1 MPNNKH
7 GAIVA
12 DPRSLIR
19 HRYSLIPRRTFPVRK
34 IQFPVPAPREF
45 PDSTLKVRVFFRFD
59 HRFVRQI
66 QRNSLFFPCKQ
77 GNPLGAGFA
86 ADWSLRQYPV
96 SNRRNRSR
104 DAGLL
109 PSFKGVCEG
118 RANSRDSSNPAF
130 RSLNGV
136 RLIPTEPRPFWFGR
150 ISSHVFSVLQFG
162 SAWQF
167 RAIRSPVDAANESPV
182 GIPKRA
188 VARDCE
194 SGQ

>member
-86 ADWSLRQYPV
+86 ADWSLRQFLAGRTF
-96 SNRRNRSR
+96 SARRRGAGTLRNRAVRARTSGLRTRQSR
-104 DAGLL
+104 LRAFSLGL
-109 PSFKGVCEG
+109 F
-118 RANSRDSSNPAF
+118 
-130 RSLNGV
+130 SLD
-136 RLIPTEPRPFWFGR
+136 LWTEPAPVRNSMPLKRRIKTRPPCR
-150 ISSHVFSVLQFG
+150 G
-162 SAWQF
+162 S
-167 RAIRSPVDAANESPV
+167 
-182 GIPKRA
+182 
-188 VARDCE
+188 
-194 SGQ
+194 

>member
-86 ADWSLRQYPV
+86 ADWSLRQSILLIFLNKIDFLKYATFPRLTNQLLVYPV
-96 SNRRNRSR
+96 
-104 DAGLL
+104 
-109 PSFKGVCEG
+109 P
-118 RANSRDSSNPAF
+118 RA
-130 RSLNGV
+130 RSLEHTCGLCGGFAPRALEPVQFALGCNWLPIRV
-136 RLIPTEPRPFWFGR
+136 R
-150 ISSHVFSVLQFG
+150 
-162 SAWQF
+162 
-167 RAIRSPVDAANESPV
+167 AA
-182 GIPKRA
+182 
-188 VARDCE
+188 
-194 SGQ
+194 

>member
-86 ADWSLRQYPV
+86 ADWSLRQSPV
-96 SNRRNRSR
+96 ANCRNPSR
-104 DAGLL
+104 EAEFL
-109 PSFKGVCEG
+109 PSFKGVWPD
-118 RANSRDSSNPAF
+118 RPNLRDWRSSDI
-130 RSLNGV
+130 RSLNCHPSRSDRTSPILV
-136 RLIPTEPRPFWFGR
+136 RLDKITYSQSVIGHAQPNLPPTIPRLPSGTRE
-150 ISSHVFSVLQFG
+150 
-162 SAWQF
+162 
-167 RAIRSPVDAANESPV
+167 
-182 GIPKRA
+182 RA
-188 VARDCE
+188 VGVA
-194 SGQ
+194 

>member
-96 SNRRNRSR
+96 ANCRNPSR
-104 DAGLL
+104 DAEFF
-109 PSFKGVCEG
+109 PSFKGVCEVG
-118 RANSRDSSNPAF
+118 PNLGDSHTPDF
-130 RSLNGV
+130 RSLNRHLSRSYRTSPILV
-136 RLIPTEPRPFWFGR
+136 RLDKITYSQSVIDHAKLNLPPPIPRLPSGTRE
-150 ISSHVFSVLQFG
+150 
-162 SAWQF
+162 
-167 RAIRSPVDAANESPV
+167 
-182 GIPKRA
+182 RA
-188 VARDCE
+188 VGVA
-194 SGQ
+194 

>member
-86 ADWSLRQYPV
+86 ADWSLRHLHLPKPMM
-96 SNRRNRSR
+96 
-104 DAGLL
+104 GLHGAL
-109 PSFKGVCEG
+109 FPFGFTGV
-118 RANSRDSSNPAF
+118 
-130 RSLNGV
+130 
-136 RLIPTEPRPFWFGR
+136 
-150 ISSHVFSVLQFG
+150 
-162 SAWQF
+162 
-167 RAIRSPVDAANESPV
+167 
-182 GIPKRA
+182 
-188 VARDCE
+188 
-194 SGQ
+194 